1 MESYGCTIGKRIE
14 RIQMGLQLQPF
25 KQALTGSKFEF
36 LGKISKNKSFFK
48 DSSSLLNHID
58 KTLQISDQCRVYKFY
73 IESQTSTTST
83 NVLAAI
89 LQFDAIVRCSKIRFE
104 FNFGNPM
111 QTHLPIEAI
120 GNWLNR
126 TNASGQERFLKLSIC
141 DDVPNLSEMFE
152 HLKKV

>member
-1 MESYGCTIGKRIE
+1 MD
-14 RIQMGLQLQPF
+14 LQPF

-48 DSSSLLNHID
+48 NSSSLLNHID
-58 KTLQISDQCRVYKFY
+58 RTLQISDRCRVYKFY
-73 IESQTSTTST
+73 IEFHINENAST

-89 LQFDAIVRCSKIRFE
+89 LQFDAIVRCSKIRVE
-104 FNFGNPM
+104 FNFGNPT
-111 QTHLPIEAI
+111 QTHLPIKAI

-126 TNASGQERFLKLSIC
+126 TNASGQERFLKLNIC

-152 HLKKV
+152 HLKEVCHF